1 MVPSYS
7 ACEIQGWN
15 VVLLHKTL
23 WCKKNYNEPKVMGEV
38 YFIKILKWALPSKG
52 YKVEATSCRL
62 G

>member
-23 WCKKNYNEPKVMGEV
+23 WCKENYNEPKVIGGV
-38 YFIKILKWALPSKG
+38 IL
-52 YKVEATSCRL
+52 
-62 G
+62 